1 MTQAREKWDSENDFR
16 HCYGHFFAN
25 AILKVTWSKVCSK
38 FLLKNHETHWQ
49 QDFERHPIIQAF
61 TDRDQDTC

>member
-16 HCYGHFFAN
+16 HCYG
-25 AILKVTWSKVCSK
+25 
-38 FLLKNHETHWQ
+38 HETHWQ